1 MEAINS
7 FKLDHNVL
15 DVGFYLEDVSN
26 NVYTYD
32 LRFKKPN
39 GGDYL
44 SNPAMHTIEH
54 IFAVVIRN
62 GRLKDKVVYFGPMG
76 CRTGFYLLFYGVDRE
91 EARAETIFAL
101 KECLKLDYVPGSKK
115 IECGNYKS
123 HSLKVAK
130 AEIERYLK
138 AIDRG

>member
-62 GRLKDKVVYFGPMG
+62 GRLKDKSFISGRWAAEPVFIFSFTALTAKKPGP
-76 CRTGFYLLFYGVDRE
+76 
-91 EARAETIFAL
+91 
-101 KECLKLDYVPGSKK
+101 K
-115 IECGNYKS
+115 
-123 HSLKVAK
+123 
-130 AEIERYLK
+130 RYLRLRS
-138 AIDRG
+138 A